1 MGVSGH
7 FRESAGEYQY
17 TANFT
22 VVLLD
27 QIYLSLAYE
36 DLDID

>member
-1 MGVSGH
+1 MEVSGH

-22 VVLLD
+22 DVIRL
-27 QIYLSLAYE
+27 YLSLAYE